1 MVCLEKV
8 GCQRKNTCNFT
19 VMRQNFSAR
28 VIYDGKTV
36 SAIIL
41 PQHRKDGMYYEIN
54 IQGIERFYMHW
65 SASDRYDVVPT
76 NKKNVY
82 DMLFPSIK
90 NLALQ
95 IVGSENKQIIE
106 NCQAVAV

>member
-41 PQHRKDGMYYEIN
+41 PQHRKDGMYYEVN
-54 IQGIERFYMHW
+54 IPGIERFYMHW
-65 SASDRYDVVPT
+65 SPADRYDVVPQEGLKLPDSLVLAVSDVIEEKM
-76 NKKNVY
+76 NK
-82 DMLFPSIK
+82 
-90 NLALQ
+90 
-95 IVGSENKQIIE
+95 
-106 NCQAVAV
+106 